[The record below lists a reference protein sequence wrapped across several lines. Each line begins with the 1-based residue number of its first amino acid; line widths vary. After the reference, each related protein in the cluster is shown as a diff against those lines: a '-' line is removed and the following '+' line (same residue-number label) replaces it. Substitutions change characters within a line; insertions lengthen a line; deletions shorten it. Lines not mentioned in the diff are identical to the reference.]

1 MRGWRSGVGHAG
13 VSEEEYRHQS
23 RERGGQVPEP
33 KVEVVDGERAVM
45 DDEERRWQRER
56 ERGASIRESAQDSC
70 MGNLEF
76 WEEVNWHETI

>member
-13 VSEEEYRHQS
+13 VSEEEYRYQS

-45 DDEERRWQRER
+45 DDEERR
-56 ERGASIRESAQDSC
+56 
-70 MGNLEF
+70 
-76 WEEVNWHETI
+76 